1 MAVSALPRGPDI
13 SVARPSYE
21 VGESVT
27 AECST
32 RASLPAPRI
41 QWLIS
46 GHEAGAVRGV
56 TVTTEHRAEGDTGL
70 VDTSSMISLFVTDRY
85 CQVNT
90 STLMHRQTSP
100 SICIAIL
107 SCKIHLRNVYI
118 YFSRRRESS

>member
-1 MAVSALPRGPDI
+1 MSALPRGPDI
-13 SVARPSYE
+13 LVARPSYE

-41 QWLIS
+41 QWLVS

-56 TVTTEHRAEGDTGL
+56 TVTTEHRAEADTGL
-70 VDTSSMISLFVTDRY
+70 VNTSSMVSLSVTDRY

-90 STLMHRQTSP
+90 ETLMHRQISP
-100 SICIAIL
+100 SICNPL
-107 SCKIHLRNVYI
+107 L
-118 YFSRRRESS
+118 